1 MITRRTKLNLHRVA
15 RVLLLP
21 FLLLPVARL
30 SASAGDNWSFDVT
43 PYLWVAGIQAE
54 TSLPDM
60 PPSTPPE
67 AARFDTRISGGAMLA
82 AQAHYRSVGLFV
94 DFAWL
99 QLDSAASHP
108 VPAFSRGNLKSDFIH
123 STVALSYRLPL
134 EGKFHAELLAG
145 ARLWYVS
152 EDLKYQ
158 DGVLPGFH
166 VSGDQTW
173 VDPVFGADLSYD
185 LSRRWSLVTRGTA
198 GGAGSGLGWEVMGG
212 VSYRFSDLCST
223 TFGYRYLH
231 EDYEQNHFSINTDI
245 QGFILG
251 VGFHF

>member
-1 MITRRTKLNLHRVA
+1 MIDANHRSNSRHATAWGSPLVWLLVA
-15 RVLLLP
+15 CFP
-21 FLLLPVARL
+21 A
-30 SASAGDNWSFDVT
+30 AAGDNWSFDVT

-54 TSLPDM
+54 TSLPNAPM
-60 PPSTPPE
+60 TTSSE
-67 AARFDTRISGGAMLA
+67 ASRFDTRISGGAMLA
-82 AQAHYRSVGLFV
+82 AQARYRSVGLFV

-99 QLDSAASHP
+99 QLDSEASHP
-108 VPAFSRGNLKSDFIH
+108 GPAFSSGNLKSDFIH
-123 STVALSYRLPL
+123 GTAALSYRLPL
-134 EGKFHAELLAG
+134 AGKFHAELLAG

-152 EDLKYQ
+152 ADLKYQ
-158 DGVLPGFH
+158 DGGLRGFH

-185 LSRRWSLVTRGTA
+185 LSRRWSLLTRGTA
-198 GGAGSGLGWEVMGG
+198 GGAGAGLGWEVMGG
-212 VSYRFSDLCST
+212 VSYRFSDWCSM

-231 EDYEQNHFSINTDI
+231 EDYEQNRFSINTDI